1 MVLKA
6 SFFTLLALLMSHGEG
21 KSLPMLLQFLEKFD
35 FQYLDSA
42 SIDFIKVEMAD
53 LSDETI
59 SVFIDKQ
66 DKFVKPLSLET
77 EEKEHTNRSTLHIVP
92 VQSIVVNL
100 NKQNC
105 QFKGKFIKESYK
117 SYLVFGDDNIFPDE
131 KTFMNN
137 IKCYFPYQPY
147 VYTLTQKDSY
157 SYNLYEL
164 QIVSQKSV
172 QLATWNN
179 SDGNMR

>member
-1 MVLKA
+1 MMVLKT
-6 SFFTLLALLMSHGEG
+6 SFCIMALLISNGQGKMLPTLLH
-21 KSLPMLLQFLEKFD
+21 FLEKFN
-35 FQYLDSA
+35 FQHLDLA

-59 SVFIDKQ
+59 SAFIDKQ

-92 VQSIVVNL
+92 VESMVVNSS
-100 NKQNC
+100 NQKC
-105 QFKGKFIKESYK
+105 QVKGKFIKESYK